1 LACKSSFNILII
13 VSCLLFSSACD
24 ESLPP
29 RSEPSQV
36 VEASVAAPYSYIQV
50 QDGVP
55 IGNDGY
61 LTASLTNV
69 YDDVLQKEARIQGTI
84 DVWIANSPET
94 RRTILLSSAGLV
106 HPSLD
111 GKFLTLK
118 PGEAARVLAAW
129 DQRTDQGV
137 PFWNYVHRT
146 HIENAT
152 NDYYDTDPIEFV
164 AQASIQVFANVQPR
178 TSPAIHY
185 TTMYRLF
192 GNIDAND

>member
-1 LACKSSFNILII
+1 MCKQSSNLLII
-13 VSCLLFSSACD
+13 TSWVLFCSGCD

-29 RSEPSQV
+29 RSEPTQV
-36 VEASVAAPYSYIQV
+36 IMASVAPPYAYIPV

-55 IGNDGY
+55 TGTEGF
-61 LTASLTNV
+61 LTASLTNI
-69 YDDVLQKEARIQGTI
+69 YDDVLQKEANIGGSI
-84 DVWIANSPET
+84 DVWLADNPQVH
-94 RRTILLSSAGLV
+94 RTILLTARDLT

-111 GKFLTLK
+111 GKLLTLK

-129 DQRTDQGV
+129 DQRTDEGI

-146 HIENAT
+146 HIVNAT